1 MRRLNLSKNSRKAQ
15 DRDSG
20 AGISAAA
27 IIAKAAATVPG
38 RNDEGDYD
46 ASNHK
51 SDPAV
56 IDVQSTTMSG
66 SIADGARSP
75 RRIRRARSR
84 PLRIVGDR
92 LRKQTGVAFR
102 LATLLALFG
111 FPVWLWQSGRL
122 DSTIAVVDQ
131 GASDA
136 REALQASLGL
146 LRLEHVYVVG
156 RHRTSRKALSSVLGL
171 DRGAALTGIGIA
183 ALRRRLRTLPWIS
196 DAAIER
202 RWPNVLF
209 IRIREH
215 TAIARYQNDGR
226 MQLVASNGDV
236 IDVDAAADHRGKL
249 LIKGKG
255 APVAAAALLK
265 ILRSRP
271 VLAERVVSAT
281 RKGQRRWDLTFDNG
295 AFLKL
300 PERRPDAA
308 WHRFA
313 ALNKTHELLAK
324 GALGFDMRTRF
335 DFVIRKPG
343 SVMEKSSREG
353 SGHSGYRGSRTT

>member
-15 DRDSG
+15 DRESG
-20 AGISAAA
+20 ADISAAA
-27 IIAKAAATVPG
+27 IIAKAAATVPSQ
-38 RNDEGDYD
+38 NDDCD
-46 ASNHK
+46 ANHHK

-56 IDVQSTTMSG
+56 IDAPSTTMSG
-66 SIADGARSP
+66 SIAAGERPP
-75 RRIRRARSR
+75 RRIRRARWR
-84 PLRIVGDR
+84 PLRIAGDQ
-92 LRKQTGVAFR
+92 LRKHTGVAFR

-111 FPVWLWQSGRL
+111 FPVWLWQSGHL

-136 REALQASLGL
+136 REAFQAALG

-183 ALRRRLRTLPWIS
+183 ALRRRLRALPWIS

-226 MQLVASNGDV
+226 MQLVASTGDV
-236 IDVDAAADHRGKL
+236 IDVDAAADHQGKL

-271 VLAERVVSAT
+271 VLADRVVSAT

-343 SVMEKSSREG
+343 PVMEKSSREG
-353 SGHSGYRGSRTT
+353 GGHSGYRSGRTT